1 MFCAEGRSDRGK
13 VRQTNEDSFVVR
25 STAAGA
31 AALCVVADG
40 MGGCNAGEVASR
52 MATEVIERG
61 AMSWLEAALAG
72 DRPAATLVEDAP
84 EALASAVLAANRQ
97 VYEASRHD
105 SELSGMGTTVTAAL
119 FAGGHLSLAH
129 IGDSRAFLI
138 RDGAATQITADHSV
152 VAELLRNGSLTEQEA
167 ERHPHRNILTRA
179 LGTDPVVAVDLWQ
192 EELHAGDVVVLCSD
206 GVTRHIG
213 RADLSRLTAAASAPG
228 PVAGAIVD
236 LANTR
241 GGSDNLT
248 AVVIIVGCSQP

>member
-1 MFCAEGRSDRGK
+1 VRFCAAGRSDRGR
-13 VRQTNEDSFVVR
+13 VRQSNEDSFVVR
-25 STAAGA
+25 ITADGA

-52 MATEVIERG
+52 MATDVIERD
-61 AMSWLEAALAG
+61 AMGWLAAALTDDQAQSDLIEG
-72 DRPAATLVEDAP
+72 AP
-84 EALASAVLAANRQ
+84 EALAGAVLAANRQ
-97 VYEASRHD
+97 VYEASKRD
-105 SELSGMGTTVTAAL
+105 SELAGMGTTVTAAM

-138 RDGAATQITADHSV
+138 RAGAAAQVTADHSV
-152 VAELLRNGSLTEQEA
+152 VAELLRNGTLTEQEA

-192 EELHAGDVVVLCSD
+192 EELRAGDVVVLCSD

-213 RADLSRLTAAASAPG
+213 RADLSRLTDSASMPDS
-228 PVAGAIVD
+228 VAGAIVD

-241 GGSDNLT
+241 GGGDNLT
-248 AVVIIVGCSQP
+248 AVVIIVGCS